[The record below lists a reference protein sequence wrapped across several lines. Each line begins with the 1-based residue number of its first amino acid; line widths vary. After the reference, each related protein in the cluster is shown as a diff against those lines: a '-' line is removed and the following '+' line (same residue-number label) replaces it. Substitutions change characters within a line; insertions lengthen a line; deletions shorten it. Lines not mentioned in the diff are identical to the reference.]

1 MGDPYGTGGAP
12 AGAPSRASA
21 ESRAPALT
29 PVRTSADKPLMI
41 ITEYMENG
49 ALDKFLR
56 VRMWAQV
63 GWDPGWRL
71 GAPGGRGLS
80 GVPGG
85 RGLAGGLGGRGLAGA
100 GLGGRPGGRGRLAA
114 EARCPCRRRTAS
126 SACCS

>member
-85 RGLAGGLGGRGLAGA
+85 RGLAGGWVSVGVAWLVRGRGGGASWWAWPAG
-100 GLGGRPGGRGRLAA
+100 G
-114 EARCPCRRRTAS
+114 
-126 SACCS
+126 